1 MRNTTAPRKK
11 PRCHRAGDVEVQI
24 VMLAVLSLSLSTNHS
39 QQTKPTAHRTR
50 AAWGAGAEPLPFRL
64 REQLTAGSLR
74 ASVSR
79 EESNGRHGKAERQGV
94 EEHHDESPLHPKL
107 LPVQHLQTPR
117 KTTVM
122 SGGGRGSG
130 YPSGHFHSPQRRE
143 KGTASALV
151 VRLSLSFAM
160 TLSGAPTCLFGD

>member
-79 EESNGRHGKAERQGV
+79 EKSNGRHGKAERQGV
-94 EEHHDESPLHPKL
+94 EEHRDDSPLHPKL
-107 LPVQHLQTPR
+107 LPVQHLQTPQ
-117 KTTVM
+117 KTTVV

-130 YPSGHFHSPQRRE
+130 YPSGHFDTPQKERR
-143 KGTASALV
+143 GLLQLL
-151 VRLSLSFAM
+151 LSVSVCPL
-160 TLSGAPTCLFGD
+160 L